1 MNSSR
6 GSVAVTLLTRDA
18 GPLLERVLDG
28 IAAQT
33 TAREVC
39 VVAVD
44 SGSRDGTIESLRGRG
59 VRVAS
64 IAPGEFDFGRARDF
78 AFEQAEAEFVV
89 ALSQD
94 AVPAHSQWLE
104 NLLAPFADADVA
116 VACGASVPDP
126 ERGFEQFPWE
136 RNGYFY
142 FTREMAKFRTAH
154 GRGVSF
160 ANAAV
165 RRPVWERLRIG
176 PQALGEDF
184 QFQRRVQAAG
194 LRIVFPEN
202 AEVLHHHDYDL
213 AGLWGRCRNE
223 GLALRELGCNYTA
236 RDLALDLASP
246 GKYVQWMRELSRG
259 RLRSSAALSFPVVRP
274 VAVYAG
280 ARSKRGYRPYVHR
293 VKEAA

>member
-1 MNSSR
+1 MTTSR
-6 GSVAVTLLTRDA
+6 GNVAVTLLTRDA
-18 GPLLERVLDG
+18 GPLLNRVLDG
-28 IAAQT
+28 IASQA
-33 TAREVC
+33 TARAVC
-39 VVAVD
+39 VSAVD
-44 SGSRDGTIESLRGRG
+44 SGSRDGTVELLRGRG
-59 VRVAS
+59 ARVVS

-78 AFEQAEAEFVV
+78 AFEQADAEFVI

-94 AVPAHSQWLE
+94 AVPAHNGWLE

-126 ERGFEQFPWE
+126 QRGFDQFPWE

-142 FTREMAKFRTAH
+142 FTREMAKFRAAH

-165 RRPVWERLRIG
+165 RRSVWERLRIG

-184 QFQRRVQAAG
+184 QFQQRVQAAG
-194 LRIVFPEN
+194 LKIAFPEN

-223 GLALRELGCNYTA
+223 GLALRELGCDYSA
-236 RDLALDLASP
+236 GDLAFDLASP
-246 GKYVQWMRELSRG
+246 GKYMQWMREVSRG
-259 RLRSSAALSFPVVRP
+259 RLRSVAAFLFPVARP
-274 VAVYAG
+274 LAVYAG